1 MELQVSFQNK
11 QQGRVTVIQITG
23 ALDASSSEDFKAYAN
38 ALIERDK
45 NQLVVDLSGIPFM
58 DSSGL
63 GALVSL
69 FKRVRARE
77 GDLKLAAAN
86 ETVHK
91 VFTLTRLDRVF
102 DLCADV
108 ETAIEEFEE

>member
-1 MELQVSFQNK
+1 MNLATQ
-11 QQGRVTVIQITG
+11 QQGNVQIISVAG
-23 ALDASSSEDFKAYAN
+23 ALDASTSEDFKVYVN
-38 ALIERDK
+38 GLIERDHDH
-45 NQLVVDLSGIPFM
+45 LVVDLSAIPFM

-69 FKRVRARE
+69 FKRVRARG

-86 ETVHK
+86 DTVHK

-102 DLCADV
+102 DLCEDV
-108 ETAIEEFEE
+108 ETALEEFED